1 GERVEQR
8 RVHARIRDA
17 EVVHGFD
24 TAASEEDGPD
34 TVDGGAGEERVVR
47 RDQPIDQRAT
57 RVGIIAKLRR
67 WTVWWTRRHH
77 GARDRMFHAAAR
89 SEVESFGSGGDR
101 RRQAGAF
108 LLHRTEE
115 GRELIEVVLAPLL
128 VWVMVTAG
136 AVEPSA
142 TEELTEH
149 RREIGGFAPVAI
161 DH

>member
-1 GERVEQR
+1 
-8 RVHARIRDA
+8 
-17 EVVHGFD
+17 
-24 TAASEEDGPD
+24 
-34 TVDGGAGEERVVR
+34 
-47 RDQPIDQRAT
+47 
-57 RVGIIAKLRR
+57 IAKLRR

-115 GRELIEVVLAPLL
+115 GRELIEVVLAPFL

-136 AVEPSA
+136 AFEPRA
-142 TEELTEH
+142 KEELTEH

-161 DH
+161 DHGGTVAMVCALGKEDFTHELIIGLVQPETVAQPLVEREHAFYAHAVGVGLKQIG